1 MTRSVS
7 LADLMPSRVAPTA
20 KPAVVSASTEDGL
33 ESGGTTCFAQV
44 LENAGSADRRTE
56 KENRQEERVDDACP
70 GTDQVATV
78 AAGTVSGETAPPVTG
93 PAVPS
98 LASTQPPPRV
108 LHGPAMPAAPLVLNV
123 EVPHNGER
131 SHDYAASRG
140 DVVPHKTATP
150 YDRPTAQVPVP
161 HLAPGGPAPQ
171 TPSPPQGAAPL
182 LNHAAP
188 PPGTTATISDDP
200 PAQTAPPIAAA
211 VSPASGAV
219 ASSAATQTLRVHAG
233 APATAYFSEATTE
246 PTASPRPPQ
255 DESADARQAPAA
267 PGTTVARP
275 VASPPP
281 QAVGSTNLPA
291 SPHGDAGKQLRD
303 SDAGA
308 DNGAGQ
314 VPGHVPTTAA
324 TGSQPVVPESMSTP
338 VVTTNSGEFAISLD
352 HATVQPP
359 RSDFVVSNT
368 VLTATISKPLSEG
381 NGTYSVTAMLNP
393 PSLGHVQAVVKVDGA
408 NVNVAIVAHTPEGH
422 HAIAA
427 HLDELRS
434 ELQARGG
441 NVQLSLSD
449 GGAKGGRRDQSEPP
463 PATAQ
468 DSEETDTLVL
478 TVAPAHGAQSLH
490 VIL

>member
-1 MTRSVS
+1 MTRSVT

-20 KPAVVSASTEDGL
+20 KPAVVSDPTEGTL
-33 ESGGTTCFAQV
+33 EPGGVTCFAQV
-44 LENAGSADRRTE
+44 LENVGSADERTE
-56 KENRQEERVDDACP
+56 KENRQDERGHDA
-70 GTDQVATV
+70 GADTDQVATV
-78 AAGTVSGETAPPVTG
+78 AAGTVPGETAPPVTS

-98 LASTQPPPRV
+98 PASAQPPPRV
-108 LHGPAMPAAPLVLNV
+108 LHGPAMPTAPLLLSV
-123 EVPHNGER
+123 EVPHNGDR
-131 SHDYAASRG
+131 PHDYVASRG
-140 DVVPHKTATP
+140 GVVPHKTATT
-150 YDRPTAQVPVP
+150 YDGPTLQGPVS
-161 HLAPGGPAPQ
+161 HLAPAGPAPQ
-171 TPSPPQGAAPL
+171 SPSPPQGSAPL

-188 PPGTTATISDDP
+188 PAGTTATISDDP
-200 PAQTAPPIAAA
+200 PAQTVPPIAGA
-211 VSPASGAV
+211 VSPASSAV
-219 ASSAATQTLRVHAG
+219 ASSAATQTLRAHAG
-233 APATAYFSEATTE
+233 AQATAYFTEATAE
-246 PTASPRPPQ
+246 PTDSPRPPQ
-255 DESADARQAPAA
+255 DESASAPQTPAA
-267 PGTTVARP
+267 PGSTVARP

-281 QAVGSTNLPA
+281 QAVGSTNMPA

-303 SDAGA
+303 SDAG
-308 DNGAGQ
+308 Q
-314 VPGHVPTTAA
+314 VPGHVPATAA
-324 TGSQPVVPESMSTP
+324 TGSQPVVLESMSTP
-338 VVTTNSGEFAISLD
+338 VVTASSGEFAVSLD
-352 HATVQPP
+352 RATAQPP

-368 VLTATISKPLSEG
+368 VLTATISKPLSGG

-441 NVQLSLSD
+441 DVQLSLSD
-449 GGAKGGRRDQSEPP
+449 GGAKGGRRDRSEPP

-478 TVAPAHGAQSLH
+478 TVAPAHGAKSLH